1 MIKVIKNGTVLTM
14 SSNREDFENVDI
26 VINGNKIVA
35 LQENYDG
42 VCDELIDATNKIVL
56 PGLINAHT
64 HLGMSYFRATNDNL
78 SLQDRLNKRI
88 WPIEDKMD
96 EDDIYYGTLLSIIE
110 MIRTG
115 TTCSS
120 DMYFFAYGAIRALKQ
135 THVRC
140 LFTRCLT
147 DINNEWDNR
156 ILEFRDLYSEYR
168 DDDLIKFSVAP
179 HALYTCNLEYLKKCS
194 NLASEL
200 NLPVHMHYL
209 ENKKEIDDI
218 RQKYNMEPLDVI
230 KESGLINNKLIL
242 AHCTFLNEKNLE
254 SFKGKDISIVHNPIS
269 NLNLGCGIADIIK
282 YKDYV
287 NVCLW
292 TDSQGSGNNLNMFY
306 HMSIVD
312 LLQKGLHE
320 DSTVLSSYDVLKMAT
335 INWAKAIG
343 MSNEIGSIEVGKRAD
358 IVMLDMDNVLT
369 EPHLDLVTNL
379 VHNAY
384 NSVCMT
390 MVDGN
395 VLMKDRELLLDIDEK
410 DLINVI
416 NSRIKNYWS
425 LTEV

>member
-147 DINNEWDNR
+147 DINNE
-156 ILEFRDLYSEYR
+156 
-168 DDDLIKFSVAP
+168 
-179 HALYTCNLEYLKKCS
+179 
-194 NLASEL
+194 
-200 NLPVHMHYL
+200 
-209 ENKKEIDDI
+209 
-218 RQKYNMEPLDVI
+218 
-230 KESGLINNKLIL
+230 
-242 AHCTFLNEKNLE
+242 
-254 SFKGKDISIVHNPIS
+254 
-269 NLNLGCGIADIIK
+269 
-282 YKDYV
+282 
-287 NVCLW
+287 
-292 TDSQGSGNNLNMFY
+292 
-306 HMSIVD
+306 
-312 LLQKGLHE
+312 
-320 DSTVLSSYDVLKMAT
+320 
-335 INWAKAIG
+335 
-343 MSNEIGSIEVGKRAD
+343 
-358 IVMLDMDNVLT
+358 
-369 EPHLDLVTNL
+369 
-379 VHNAY
+379 
-384 NSVCMT
+384 
-390 MVDGN
+390 
-395 VLMKDRELLLDIDEK
+395 
-410 DLINVI
+410 
-416 NSRIKNYWS
+416 
-425 LTEV
+425 